1 MVLAFFTGAR
11 PTNTFSSRDYDR
23 RPHLLLSALSQPSS
37 PSPAPSIPSSYTHTH
52 RPRAPPDDIVVGESL
67 GRARRNAEHPSEG
80 PATGNRP
87 QDESH
92 PYKQQ
97 QQQPHRTRLRPSSS
111 LLLAQDQHKP
121 SLFSDFFFSYPP
133 ATSSDIKPDPPKL
146 LLLTDQTRTTT
157 ERERGASLV
166 AASQLKSLTDE
177 DQGLT
182 GGALARINPW
192 LSACDLAQ
200 PSTAPDLQVRTI
212 DLMCCPGN
220 NKCQSQRP
228 PPQRDN
234 RRCSV

>member
-52 RPRAPPDDIVVGESL
+52 RPRAPPDDIVVGSSL
-67 GRARRNAEHPSEG
+67 GRARRNAEQPSEG

-87 QDESH
+87 HDDSH

-97 QQQPHRTRLRPSSS
+97 QQKSHRTRSRPLSS

-133 ATSSDIKPDPPKL
+133 AHNRAAATSSSDTRPDPPKL
-146 LLLTDQTRTTT
+146 LLLTDQKRT
-157 ERERGASLV
+157 EKERGAPLV
-166 AASQLKSLTDE
+166 AASQLKSLTEE

-200 PSTAPDLQVRTI
+200 PSTAPDLQVRTF

-228 PPQRDN
+228 PPQ
-234 RRCSV
+234 